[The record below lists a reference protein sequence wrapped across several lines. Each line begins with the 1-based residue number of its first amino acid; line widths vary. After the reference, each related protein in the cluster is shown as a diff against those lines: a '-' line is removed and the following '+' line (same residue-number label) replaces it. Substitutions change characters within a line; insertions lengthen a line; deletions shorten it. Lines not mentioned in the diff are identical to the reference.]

1 MVKKTVSGFY
11 YSRFNSAGSGEISKR
26 PDGQGIICDV
36 FFNFLRVRVTST
48 RSHPIENVVFMS
60 SNILK
65 FELLIITII
74 MNHNNLVLLLE
85 SKTIHYDDAD
95 EFKFKYLNLNI

>member
-1 MVKKTVSGFY
+1 
-11 YSRFNSAGSGEISKR
+11 
-26 PDGQGIICDV
+26 
-36 FFNFLRVRVTST
+36 
-48 RSHPIENVVFMS
+48 
-60 SNILK
+60 
-65 FELLIITII
+65 